1 MAFPEEIAP
10 EISWHLDRV
19 AEPGER
25 GFVFLGPKGGKLRR
39 SNFHKSVWTKARA
52 AVGMPEL
59 HFHDLRPRAAR
70 SRPRRA
76 PRSKS

>member
-1 MAFPEEIAP
+1 M
-10 EISWHLDRV
+10 
-19 AEPGER
+19 R
-25 GFVFLGPKGGKLRR
+25 GFVFVGPKGGKLRR
-39 SNFHKSVWTKARA
+39 SNFHKSVWTKTRA

-59 HFHDLRPRAAR
+59 HFHDCGTRAAR